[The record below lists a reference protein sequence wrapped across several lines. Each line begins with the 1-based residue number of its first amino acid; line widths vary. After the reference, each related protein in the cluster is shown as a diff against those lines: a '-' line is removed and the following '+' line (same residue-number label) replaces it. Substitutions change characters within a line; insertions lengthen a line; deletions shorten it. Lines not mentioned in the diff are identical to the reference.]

1 MMDEEMP
8 DAMEDDYDEEMGDD
22 EPDELPEG
30 ITKEILTAAPE
41 SEWRMPKKGDDVKVH
56 YVGTLQTDGS
66 KFDSSRDRG
75 QPFEFNLGSGQV
87 IRGWDLGVKTMKK
100 GEVAK
105 FTLAPDFAYGE
116 EGSPPKIPPK
126 ATLVFEVELLG
137 WVSKDDLF
145 GDEGAIKTQL
155 KEGSGW
161 RTPNDGKEVLL
172 SLKAK
177 APDDTVVEEKSQIE
191 YVLSSDALGELG
203 KVVDKVLLNM
213 KKDEEVAVKCTKDYF
228 LGDKYPEGGT
238 VEVTLH
244 EMYDVKDVS
253 FAKDKLL
260 AVHNKGMAMG
270 CLMLLVSFHCASLT
284 LISKV
289 CPTVCPSRASQPLL
303 GTGSWAPVKSP
314 VVGRS
319 DMVVASSCGRNTNL
333 RSTMKKQIKEGE
345 GYESPK
351 DGCKVTLKVEVAG
364 ASKTLEFTA
373 GNGEVCDALEG
384 AVLEMKQGER
394 AVLTCTR
401 ASSCTEPQLGLTPD
415 GETIMTLELVE
426 FEKQKDQWEI
436 SEEEKVQ
443 RGQERKDVGSNL
455 FKQGRIELA
464 LERYKKV
471 MDLFNYID
479 NFKEENKT
487 KAKELKKLCD
497 LNKAACHLKLKQ
509 HQDAK
514 RCCNNV
520 LKEEG
525 EHLKALFRR
534 AQAAF
539 GLYEYSDCMRDIKR
553 ILELDPSNREAKA
566 LYKQAQIGQKEE
578 DKKVKGMF
586 TKMCKGLSSPAPAK
600 ESKETAP
607 KEDMD
612 E

>member
-1 MMDEEMP
+1 MP

-253 FAKDKLL
+253 FAKDK
-260 AVHNKGMAMG
+260 
-270 CLMLLVSFHCASLT
+270 
-284 LISKV
+284 
-289 CPTVCPSRASQPLL
+289 
-303 GTGSWAPVKSP
+303 
-314 VVGRS
+314 
-319 DMVVASSCGRNTNL
+319 
-333 RSTMKKQIKEGE
+333 STMKKQIKEGE

-426 FEKQKDQWEI
+426 FEKQKDQWEM